1 MKSEKQS
8 IINFQFRTESGV
20 NVTEKIFEGRTRI
33 FRSRQ
38 LAEAYARKIRS
49 YRYLLECHEPIKKG
63 ASIKIDIYG
72 YAVPK

>member
-8 IINFQFRTESGV
+8 IINFRFRTESGV
-20 NVTEKIFEGRTRI
+20 DVTEKIFEGRTKI
-33 FRSRQ
+33 FTSRR

-49 YRYLLECHEPIKKG
+49 YRYLLECHEQG
-63 ASIKIDIYG
+63 ASIKTDIYG